1 VLEEK
6 SMAAEPQKEVQDSSS
21 HPKIDYEKYVVRKA
35 LAEYWRA
42 EEKVEIVLMGMTN
55 RIPVTMLC
63 RLNNVTPSLYY
74 EWREKFMAQG
84 KEGLM
89 SNGGRSNREREL
101 ENKIEVLE
109 RCIGGLTLEREL
121 LKKLQS

>member
-1 VLEEK
+1 MEKEAVKTQEEK
-6 SMAAEPQKEVQDSSS
+6 L
-21 HPKIDYEKYVVRKA
+21 DYEKFVVRKA

-42 EEKVEIVLMGMTN
+42 DEKVEIVMMGLTG

-63 RLNNVTPSLYY
+63 KLNNVSPSQYY
-74 EWREKFMAQG
+74 EWREKFIAQG

-101 ENKIEVLE
+101 ESKMEVLE
-109 RCIGGLTLEREL
+109 RCIGELTLEREL
-121 LKKLQS
+121 LKKLQP

>member
-1 VLEEK
+1 MEKEHGKGTEEK
-6 SMAAEPQKEVQDSSS
+6 V
-21 HPKIDYEKYVVRKA
+21 DYEKFVVRKA

-42 EEKVEIVLMGMTN
+42 DEKVEIVMMGLTN

-63 RLNNVTPSLYY
+63 KLNNVTPSQYY
-74 EWREKFMAQG
+74 EWREKFIAQG

-101 ENKIEVLE
+101 ETKMEVLE
-109 RCIGGLTLEREL
+109 RCIGELTLEREL
-121 LKKLQS
+121 LKKLQP

>member
-1 VLEEK
+1 MSEEK
-6 SMAAEPQKEVQDSSS
+6 KSESSS
-21 HPKIDYEKYVVRKA
+21 EKTDYEKYVVRKA
-35 LAEYWRA
+35 LSEYWRA
-42 EEKVEIVLMGMTN
+42 EEKVEIVMMGMTG

-63 RLNNVTPSLYY
+63 KLNNVTPSQYY

-89 SNGGRSNREREL
+89 SNGGRSSRERDL

-109 RCIGGLTLEREL
+109 RCIGELTLEREL
-121 LKKLQS
+121 LKKLQP

>member
-1 VLEEK
+1 ME
-6 SMAAEPQKEVQDSSS
+6 SKEVQNSE
-21 HPKIDYEKYVVRKA
+21 KVDYEKYVVRKA

-42 EEKVEIVLMGMTN
+42 EEKVEIVLMGLTG
-55 RIPVTMLC
+55 RVPVTMLC
-63 RLNNVTPSLYY
+63 KLNNVSPSLYY
-74 EWREKFMAQG
+74 EWREKFMGQG

-89 SNGGRSNREREL
+89 SNGGRSSRERDL

-109 RCIGGLTLEREL
+109 RCIGELTLEREL

>member
-1 VLEEK
+1 MAEEK
-6 SMAAEPQKEVQDSSS
+6 MNTNEKM
-21 HPKIDYEKYVVRKA
+21 DYEKFVVRKA

-42 EEKVEIVLMGMTN
+42 EEKLDLVMTGMTN

-63 RLNNVTPSLYY
+63 KLNNVSPSQYY
-74 EWREKFMAQG
+74 EWREKFIANG

-89 SNGGRSNREREL
+89 SNGGRSSREREL

-109 RCIGGLTLEREL
+109 RCIGELTLEREL
-121 LKKLQS
+121 LKKLQP